1 MKVLVTGGTGV
12 VGKPTVDVLVARG
25 HTVRLFSRNAERDC
39 ERWARGVEPYP
50 GSVGS
55 DEDVRGAADGCD
67 AVLHVAGIVDEV
79 PPEAT
84 FDNVNVQGTR
94 RIVEEAERAG
104 VGRLIYVSSLGAE
117 RGSSGYHR
125 SKRAGEEIT
134 QRFSGNWL
142 VLRPGNV
149 YGAGDQVI
157 SLLLKMVRMLPV
169 IPVIGGG
176 DQTFQ
181 PVSADDLAEALV
193 RALERTEPARQVLDL
208 SGTERVSINQL
219 LDRVESITDRHPQRL
234 PIPTLIAVAGARL
247 ADAVGMEVPI
257 NGDQVTMLLEENV
270 IPPGRPNALVEVF
283 GVTPTPLA
291 EGLRRLAQS
300 LPEKLPSDGV
310 GPLHKQTYR
319 GDISGSGMDA
329 DALFETIRTQFH
341 TLLPSAMV
349 ELGVEPGTPL
359 TVEEGATLTM
369 AVPLRGNVQVRVE
382 EVGPRGMTF
391 VTVEGHHLA
400 GAIRF
405 VVRDLGERL
414 RFEIRSY
421 SRSADLV
428 DSLGMVALGRRLQKE
443 TWKSV
448 VEAVVERCGGT
459 AAGAVHEEARDLT
472 PREAERV
479 ERWVE
484 RMVLRRKRRADDSM
498 MNEE

>member
-1 MKVLVTGGTGV
+1 MKVLVTGGSGV
-12 VGKPTVDVLVARG
+12 VGKPAVDALVARG
-25 HTVRLFSRNAERDC
+25 HTVRLFSRNAERDS
-39 ERWARGVEPYP
+39 EMWASGVEPYP
-50 GSVGS
+50 GSIGS
-55 DEDVRGAADGCD
+55 DAEVRGAAEGCD
-67 AVLHVAGIVDEV
+67 AVLHVAGIVEEA
-79 PPEAT
+79 PPEVT

-104 VGRLIYVSSLGAE
+104 VDRLIYVSSLGADTGTSE
-117 RGSSGYHR
+117 YHG
-125 SKRAGEEIT
+125 SKRAGEEIA

-176 DQTFQ
+176 EQPFQ
-181 PVSADDLAEALV
+181 PIAAEDLAEALV
-193 RALERTEPARQVLDL
+193 LALERPEPARAVLDL
-208 SGTERVSINQL
+208 AGTERITMNGL
-219 LDRVESITDRHPQRL
+219 LDLFEGITDRHPQRL
-234 PIPTLIAVAGARL
+234 PIPTIMAVAGARL
-247 ADAVGMEVPI
+247 ADVVGMEVPI
-257 NGDQVTMLLEENV
+257 NGDQITMLLEENV
-270 IPPGRPNALVEVF
+270 IPADRPNALVDVF

-300 LPEKLPSDGV
+300 LPEKLPSAGV
-310 GPLHKQTYR
+310 GPLHRQTYW
-319 GDISGSGMDA
+319 GDITGSDLDA

-341 TLLPSAMV
+341 TLLPPALV
-349 ELGVEPGTPL
+349 ELGVEPGTRQV
-359 TVEEGATLTM
+359 VEEGATLTM
-369 AVPLRGNVQVRVE
+369 AVPLRGNIQVRVE
-382 EVGPRGMTF
+382 EIGRRGMTF

-405 VVRDLGERL
+405 VVRDLDDRL

-421 SRSADLV
+421 SRPADLV
-428 DSLGMVALGRRLQKE
+428 DSLGMATLGRRLQRE

-448 VEAVVERCGGT
+448 VEAVVQRCGGT
-459 AAGAVHEEARDLT
+459 TTDGVQEEARDLT

-484 RMVLRRKRRADDSM
+484 RMVLRRKR
-498 MNEE
+498 EEGAASGG